1 MVRRTAVVFVLAL
14 VPISTAAEQVFKCV
28 GSGAVSYQS
37 APCEAGQAAEKA
49 WEYADPPPPP
59 DTGVQRMKVQPVG
72 QVRERKASVPPRRRR
87 PDTSRTDD
95 SSIGRCDRAKA
106 HRDRKLYELGL
117 RKSMRELRSWDG
129 YVAEACR
136 L

>member
-1 MVRRTAVVFVLAL
+1 MPVIFMLAL
-14 VPISTAAEQVFKCV
+14 LPFATAAEQVFKCV

-37 APCEAGQAAEKA
+37 VPCEAGKVAEKA
-49 WEYADPPPPP
+49 WEYADHTPPPE
-59 DTGVQRMKVQPVG
+59 TGMQRIQVQPAG
-72 QVRERKASVPPRRRR
+72 QVRERKSGVPSRRRR
-87 PDTSRTDD
+87 PGMSKTDD
-95 SSIGRCDRAKA
+95 SSIGRCERAKA
-106 HRDRKLYELGL
+106 HRDRKLYEAGL